1 MNTRNT
7 LKGKRIL
14 LATLD
19 SPFLDDQFVFP
30 YLGTLYLMAVA
41 KRVGADV
48 TYTDKIGPY
57 LSRLGEF
64 ADRRDFDVVA
74 FSCTTPQSQGVYLL
88 CRVLKKVNPNV
99 IVMIG
104 GPHATHY
111 LDECCEQPFDI
122 IVTGDGERVFEEL
135 LTGKCDRLLPEST
148 DEQLV
153 FHDELTEAEM
163 NTYPIPYRGNV
174 DRYNYQLDGLQ
185 ATTLVNSRG
194 CPMRCGFCESGG
206 TKPKWFSV
214 EHFEAE
220 IKSIVDLGIKGVMI
234 FDDLFAL
241 SIDKVKP
248 YLEVLKRYCMTF
260 RCFGHAATMT
270 KELAELLADSG
281 CVEVG
286 FGAESASQ
294 QILDTVGKGTK
305 AWQLCY
311 FVNTAIKA
319 GMKVK
324 AFFIIGLPGETERTA
339 RQTIIFIR
347 KYREKYPDM
356 FDFDCTVFFPY
367 KGTQIGDAA
376 RNGGGYDIRPRQGLT
391 WSEIDS
397 NGYGAYKKKNGAA
410 DIVIETPGLT
420 ADRIGELQREVL
432 LCR

>member
-1 MNTRNT
+1 MCSNRIT
-7 LKGKRIL
+7 LKGKKIL
-14 LATLD
+14 LCTLD

-41 KRVGADV
+41 KRIGADV
-48 TYTDKIGPY
+48 RFTDNLSAEEIDFCSFLWQYEVIGI
-57 LSRLGEF
+57 
-64 ADRRDFDVVA
+64 
-74 FSCTTPQSQGVYLL
+74 SCSTPQSQQAYQI
-88 CRVLKKVNPNV
+88 CREIKKWCPHMT
-99 IVMIG
+99 VMIG
-104 GPHATHY
+104 GPHPTHY
-111 LDECCEQPFDI
+111 LDKCRKEPFDI
-122 IVTGDGERVFEEL
+122 IVTGDGERIFEEL
-135 LTGKCDRLLPEST
+135 LTGRCSRLLPEST

-153 FHDELTEAEM
+153 FHDDLTEEEM
-163 NTYPIPYRGNV
+163 NSYPIPYRELN
-174 DRYNYQLDGLQ
+174 RYNYNLNGVR
-185 ATTLVNSRG
+185 ATTIVNSRG
-194 CPMRCGFCESGG
+194 CPMRCRFCESGG

-248 YLEVLKRYCMTF
+248 YLEVLKRHSMTF

-294 QILDTVGKGTK
+294 EILDTVNKKTTVE
-305 AWQLCY
+305 QMHR
-311 FVNTAIKA
+311 FVDIVTSA
-319 GMKVK
+319 GMRVK
-324 AFFIIGLPGETERTA
+324 AFFIIGLPGETE
-339 RQTIIFIR
+339 QTFKETYDFIK
-347 KYREKYPDM
+347 KYRAKCPES

-391 WSEIDS
+391 WSEVDS
-397 NGYGAYKKKNGAA
+397 NGYGAYKKKDGAA
-410 DIVIETPGLT
+410 DIVIETPGLS
-420 ADRIGELQREVL
+420 AERIGELQQETL
-432 LCR
+432 LCRR